1 MHYSD
6 DEAIGYRK
14 PPRRTQFK
22 KGQSGNPR
30 GRPKGST
37 LRSAVEKVLDRA
49 VTVTIDGERR
59 KVPITEALVMQLA
72 QRALGGDLPAAR
84 EVLKI
89 GNQVAQ
95 TRKEDEA
102 ADGNNLRIEIIDVL
116 ETYACGPAL
125 EALEVIEQGHPDPYQ
140 YRIQPWVV
148 EAALAR
154 GLELTEAQRKQVEKF
169 TIQAGDTVRIAH
181 DWRMR
186 EAGRSDP

>member
-154 GLELTEAQRKQVEKF
+154 GLELTEAQRKQVEAF
-169 TIQAGDTVRIAH
+169 TIQAGDTVQES
-181 DWRMR
+181 WRAPGSR
-186 EAGRSDP
+186 